1 MKDEVVNRVL
11 ELAIAIQ
18 QIPAPTFEEGERAE
32 FVRGRFLEEGL
43 QDVSIDGAGNVLARL
58 PGGNARPLVV
68 TAHLDTVFPRGT
80 DLRLTRDPST
90 SLPLQ
95 GLRRAG
101 SERIH
106 GPGIGD
112 NSLGVAALFGLVWT
126 LRERG
131 TRLAG
136 DVWFVANT
144 CEEGLGDLRGMKA
157 VVEKFKS
164 AVTGYLIIEGMALG
178 HIYHRAVAVQRYRI
192 SAQTAGGHAWSD
204 YGQPSAVHELAALT
218 TQIASLPLPLVP
230 RSTLNVGKITGG
242 TSINTLAAEASLEL
256 DMRSESPQA
265 LADLVSRVDALVET
279 ANRSGVRVD
288 AEGIGQR
295 PGGSVPAHHALV
307 ELAVACLRA
316 QGVEP
321 SLIGGSTDA
330 NVPLS
335 RGLPALVMGV
345 TTGGSAHTLGEFV
358 DVELVARGLEAL
370 TEFVARSF
378 DYQ

>member
-1 MKDEVVNRVL
+1 MTDQTNRLL
-11 ELAIAIQ
+11 ELAISIQ

-43 QDVSIDGAGNVLARL
+43 QDVSIVGAGNVLARL

-80 DLRLTRDPST
+80 DLRFTRDE
-90 SLPLQ
+90 L
-95 GLRRAG
+95 
-101 SERIH
+101 RIH

-112 NSLGVAALFGLVWT
+112 NSLGVAALFGLAWT

-144 CEEGLGDLRGMKA
+144 CEEGLGNLHGMKA

-218 TQIASLPLPLVP
+218 TQIASLHLPLVP
-230 RSTLNVGKITGG
+230 RSTLNVGRITGG

-265 LADLVSRVDALVET
+265 LADLVSRVDALIET
-279 ANRSGVRVD
+279 ANRSGVRVE

-295 PGGSVPAHHALV
+295 PGGSVLAHHPLI
-307 ELAVACLRA
+307 ELAVSCSRA

-370 TEFVARSF
+370 TEFVTRAF